1 MSLILLC
8 ELQAE
13 EKPPKTNVET
23 VEVVQQLREGAV
35 LLRGPGFDS
44 HHLHG
49 SSQPSWN

>member
-35 LLRGPGFDS
+35 LLRGPRFILNT
-44 HHLHG
+44 HMAIHNNL
-49 SSQPSWN
+49 